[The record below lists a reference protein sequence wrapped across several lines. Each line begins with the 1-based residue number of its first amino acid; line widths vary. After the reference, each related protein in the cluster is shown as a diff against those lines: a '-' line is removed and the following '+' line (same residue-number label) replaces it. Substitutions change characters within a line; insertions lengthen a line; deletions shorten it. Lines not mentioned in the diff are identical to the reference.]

1 MKSAFVGGGRLTSV
15 YSEETIAALE
25 REAGLASRAVLSREE
40 VLAGGAA
47 DVDFVFSTW
56 GMPRFSVDE
65 IRRSLPR
72 LRAVFYA
79 AGSVQG
85 FAREFLE
92 CGIPV
97 FSAWAATA
105 VPVVEYAV
113 SQILLAN
120 KGFFQSCRRF
130 RDRASRADA
139 HRFFESFPGNYGCA
153 VGILGAGM
161 IGRAVLRKL
170 AKEHRLR
177 ILVHDPFY
185 DDAKAAEDGAERA
198 SLEEIFAICQTISN
212 HIANLPATVGM
223 LRYEHFRRM
232 KPNATFINTGRGAQV
247 VEADLVRALREEP
260 GRTAVLDVTWPEP
273 PEEGSPLYALPNV
286 FLTPHIAG
294 SSGDETYRM
303 AEYMLEEFRNF
314 IAGRPTRYG
323 VTLAMLETM
332 A

>member
-47 DVDFVFSTW
+47 DADFVFSTW

-72 LRAVFYA
+72 VRAVFYA

-97 FSAWAATA
+97 FSAWAANA
-105 VPVVEYAV
+105 VPAVEYAV

-120 KGFFQSCRRF
+120 KGFFQACRRY
-130 RDRASRADA
+130 RDRASQADA
-139 HRFFESFPGNYGCA
+139 HRFFKSFPGNYGCA

-170 AKEHRLR
+170 ATEHRLR
-177 ILVHDPFY
+177 VLVHDPFY
-185 DDAKAAEDGAERA
+185 DDAKAAEDGVERA
-198 SLEEIFAICQTISN
+198 SPPARPSPTTSPTCPPRSECSTTGIS
-212 HIANLPATVGM
+212 AGCVPTP
-223 LRYEHFRRM
+223 RSS
-232 KPNATFINTGRGAQV
+232 T
-247 VEADLVRALREEP
+247 P
-260 GRTAVLDVTWPEP
+260 G
-273 PEEGSPLYALPNV
+273 
-286 FLTPHIAG
+286 
-294 SSGDETYRM
+294 
-303 AEYMLEEFRNF
+303 
-314 IAGRPTRYG
+314 AGRRWWRRTSSAP
-323 VTLAMLETM
+323 
-332 A
+332 